1 MVFATTPNKW
11 IFLFTPSF
19 RSVTSAR
26 VVYSEKCHIFLFEKH
41 VHIYTTQ
48 STTWQSEANWSR
60 WPLLNH
66 ITGDHTSLF
75 IGHKAKH
82 ICFHS
87 TEFPRR
93 DLNRDSSPVS
103 VVLSFLKT
111 ISEIKLFQGPSTPL
125 HNLFRARWHMKKKK

>member
-1 MVFATTPNKW
+1 MVFATTPDKW
-11 IFLFTPSF
+11 IFLFTPSWQ
-19 RSVTSAR
+19 SVTSAR
-26 VVYSEKCHIFLFEKH
+26 TVYSEKCHIFLFEKH

-60 WPLLNH
+60 WPLLNR

-87 TEFPRR
+87 AGFPCK
-93 DLNRDSSPVS
+93 DLNRDSSPIS
-103 VVLSFLKT
+103 VVPSAFFSNRPSDQT
-111 ISEIKLFQGPSTPL
+111 SSSPASTPSAQPPSCQV
-125 HNLFRARWHMKKKK
+125 AR